1 MWDFLKPFR
10 GQNLNCR
17 CFSGHKLFLELKQVS
32 NWILGLKRDLVFQG
46 KLTDATSGFSRNW
59 KFLYTDVRRSSTG

>member
-10 GQNLNCR
+10 INLNCR
-17 CFSGHKLFLELKQVS
+17 CFLGHKLFSRTKTGF

-46 KLTDATSGFSRNW
+46 KLTDATS
-59 KFLYTDVRRSSTG
+59 